1 MPARTRSAAGTASR
15 RLRRFT
21 ILGSV
26 IGAIGAYRHRT
37 IGTHEARL
45 PHVIDRR
52 IPPPGT
58 AAANGKAPAR
68 PAVPDA

>member
-1 MPARTRSAAGTASR
+1 M
-15 RLRRFT
+15 
-21 ILGSV
+21 